1 MNFCYGISL
10 SSGSSRSQSRNET
23 QDTHESQQ
31 TISSSKP
38 ATECSERDLQTAR
51 YTRKW
56 CWAKRWAISNTDDNR
71 TTSVSQTESEA
82 LLRANKEIFAGE
94 TQMVVS
100 PSLCRL
106 FPRSSS
112 KQMYVNH
119 KAFNQLCGTSHDSRQ
134 PAALLIKSQLTQK
147 KRPRKNLTM
156 TQSAFY
162 VCVGFD
168 VVADA
173 KYSSKL

>member
-134 PAALLIKSQLTQK
+134 PAAGSFINKIAAHAKETPTQEFDYDAIGLL
-147 KRPRKNLTM
+147 R
-156 TQSAFY
+156 
-162 VCVGFD
+162 VCGI
-168 VVADA
+168 
-173 KYSSKL
+173 